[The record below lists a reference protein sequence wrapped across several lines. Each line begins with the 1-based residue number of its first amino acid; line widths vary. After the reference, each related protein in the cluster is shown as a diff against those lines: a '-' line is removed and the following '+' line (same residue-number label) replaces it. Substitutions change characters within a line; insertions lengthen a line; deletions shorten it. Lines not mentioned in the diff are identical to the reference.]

1 MITWLW
7 LEGLFL
13 KRWISFVI
21 ITVNFS
27 SHILEKAT
35 CSATG
40 DPHYRTFD
48 GRTIHF
54 QGECQYVLAKDTDKK
69 FTVLGKNKLCGNR
82 VTCTSEVTIKVKD
95 LEIVIK
101 RGGVVTVFGI
111 VKGLPYTNRGKL
123 IVMILLNILLPMA
136 LQCQIMMLFRLRK

>member
-1 MITWLW
+1 M
-7 LEGLFL
+7 
-13 KRWISFVI
+13 
-21 ITVNFS
+21 
-27 SHILEKAT
+27 
-35 CSATG
+35 
-40 DPHYRTFD
+40 
-48 GRTIHF
+48 
-54 QGECQYVLAKDTDKK
+54 
-69 FTVLGKNKLCGNR
+69 LGKNKLCGNR